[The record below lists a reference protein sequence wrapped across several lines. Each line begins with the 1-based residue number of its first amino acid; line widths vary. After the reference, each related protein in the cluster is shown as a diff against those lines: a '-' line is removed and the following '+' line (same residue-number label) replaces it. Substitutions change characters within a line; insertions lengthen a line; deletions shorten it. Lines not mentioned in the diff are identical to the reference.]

1 MTKESLAAAI
11 RTVPDFPKPGINFID
26 VTPLLN
32 DAARFRETIHL
43 LCEPCRAI
51 VPDYLAG
58 VESRGF
64 IFAAAMALELG
75 CGFVPIRK
83 KGKLPFHT
91 LSEKYE
97 LEYGTAEIEVHTDAI
112 RPGSRVIII
121 DDVLATGGTAAA
133 AAKLMTKLNA
143 EIAGIHFLLELS
155 FLRGREAVK
164 SFPINALI
172 TI

>member
-1 MTKESLAAAI
+1 MSKEALAAAI

-32 DAARFRETIHL
+32 DAARFKETIQL

-51 VPDYLAG
+51 RPDYLAG

-83 KGKLPFHT
+83 KGKLPYHT
-91 LSEKYE
+91 LSESYS
-97 LEYGTAEIEVHTDAI
+97 LEYGNAEIEVHTDAV
-112 RPGSRVIII
+112 PAGSRVIII

-133 AAKLMTKLNA
+133 AARLMTKLNA

-155 FLRGREAVK
+155 FLHGRENIRN
-164 SFPINALI
+164 FPVAALM
-172 TI
+172 TF

>member
-1 MTKESLAAAI
+1 MSVADLTAAI

-32 DAARFRETIHL
+32 DAARFKETIRL
-43 LCEPCRAI
+43 LCEPCRDRRPAYI
-51 VPDYLAG
+51 AG

-75 CGFVPIRK
+75 CGFIPIRK

-91 LSEKYE
+91 LSESYA
-97 LEYGTAEIEVHTDAI
+97 LEYGNAEIEIHTDAL
-112 RPGSRVIII
+112 RPGESVIIV

-133 AAKLMTKLNA
+133 AVRLMKKLNA
-143 EIAGIHFLLELS
+143 EITGIHFLLELS
-155 FLRGREAVK
+155 FLNGRSALGGYPVN
-164 SFPINALI
+164 SLI
-172 TI
+172 TL